1 MPQEI
6 EHKFL
11 VRRQLLPKRLPRGK
25 HLLQGFLS
33 IKPVVR
39 VRLIKEKGKTRA
51 FLTIKGKGL
60 RVRAEFEYPIP
71 VGDARKLLKLC
82 GRYTISKMRRQMG
95 PIELDEFLGRHRGLW
110 LAEIELPKRSS
121 RLPKLP
127 PWIGKEVTN
136 DPRYANVNLAARR
149 FPFRAALH

>member
-60 RVRAEFEYPIP
+60 RVRAEFEYP
-71 VGDARKLLKLC
+71 
-82 GRYTISKMRRQMG
+82 
-95 PIELDEFLGRHRGLW
+95 GRHRGLW